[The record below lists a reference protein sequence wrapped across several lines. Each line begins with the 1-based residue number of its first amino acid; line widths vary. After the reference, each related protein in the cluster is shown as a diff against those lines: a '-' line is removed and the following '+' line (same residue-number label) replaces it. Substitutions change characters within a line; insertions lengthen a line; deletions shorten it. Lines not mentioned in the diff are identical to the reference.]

1 MSSKTQGV
9 ADLIA
14 EGRDL
19 GMELAAAVAGSRLV
33 ESARAMAPRLGSSA
47 ACCCEIPPPCWLPK
61 PLGDVTS
68 NVCPGGKAIVR
79 FRVTNCGIDKR
90 TVEFEAE
97 PKSGVTW
104 SPTKLSL
111 GSMER
116 ATASASVEVPAET
129 GSGEERELLLWVR
142 GCNDHYVRW
151 TVRAASRGG
160 DSCHEVEVDD
170 CPDFVHHWYDHF
182 YCNRPC
188 MSRSDRRAA

>member
-14 EGRDL
+14 QGRDL
-19 GMELAAAVAGSRLV
+19 GMELASAVAGSRFA

-79 FRVTNCGIDKR
+79 FRVTNCGIAKR
-90 TVEFEAE
+90 TVDLEADA
-97 PKSGVTW
+97 KSGVTW

-111 GSMER
+111 GPMER
-116 ATASASVEVPAET
+116 ALASASVDVPAET

-142 GCNDHYVRW
+142 GCNDHYLRW

-170 CPDFVHHWYDHF
+170 CPDLVHHWYDHF
-182 YCNRPC
+182 YCDRPC
-188 MSRSDRRAA
+188 MSRA